1 MTASYKPSMAKI
13 KLRVKLST
21 FYRIFKSYLIKNPP
35 VFLSNKKFESDKSI
49 SFLLIKKNKKEIIK
63 ELKKEEKEINL
74 THLIRIL
81 VHLIKLFQNKKV
93 GKECIYLKLG
103 INQMFQLLR
112 TKMNGKIRTNSI
124 YLYSKNNSKDTKK
137 IKEKKNSN
145 IATIE
150 DKNNS
155 LNTKDSTTAS
165 FSKTPKTINF
175 IFSKKNYCNYYPQ
188 RGEMRER
195 VDKVPCHFPMTCFHG
210 VAQHH
215 NEIGNIEYL
224 CLKDDNIFNSNNE
237 SYKIIDK
244 KDHLLLNH
252 ICQKNV
258 DKNIINSFTFR
269 YRHKNTTFVY
279 YK

>member
-1 MTASYKPSMAKI
+1 M
-13 KLRVKLST
+13 
-21 FYRIFKSYLIKNPP
+21 IKNPSA
-35 VFLSNKKFESDKSI
+35 FLSNKKFESDKSI
-49 SFLLIKKNKKEIIK
+49 SFLLTKKNKKEIIK

-81 VHLIKLFQNKKV
+81 VHLIKLFKNKKV
-93 GKECIYLKLG
+93 RKECIYLKLG
-103 INQMFQLLR
+103 INQMFQLLKI
-112 TKMNGKIRTNSI
+112 KMNGKIRTNSI

-145 IATIE
+145 IVTIE

-155 LNTKDSTTAS
+155 LNIKDSSTAS

-175 IFSKKNYCNYYPQ
+175 IFSKKNYCNYYPK

-210 VAQHH
+210 VDQHH